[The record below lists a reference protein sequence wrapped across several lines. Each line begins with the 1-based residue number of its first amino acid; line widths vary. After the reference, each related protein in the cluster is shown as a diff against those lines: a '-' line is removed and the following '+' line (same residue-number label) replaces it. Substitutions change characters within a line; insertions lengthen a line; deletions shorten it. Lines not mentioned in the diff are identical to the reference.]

1 MSEKSWDYLLQEIA
15 RGKDGAFDE
24 LYEGMKRGVF
34 ALAYSYLRSYADAE
48 DAVQETF
55 LAIKRKA
62 NLYRRGTNARAWVF
76 QIAKNIAL
84 DELRRRKRRAETEF
98 AEEQA
103 VEPNLPYLDELTAT
117 LTEEEREIVIMH
129 AVWGYKHKEIA
140 KEKGLPL
147 GTVTWKYNEAIKKL
161 RKEIEKP

>member
-1 MSEKSWDYLLQEIA
+1 MS
-15 RGKDGAFDE
+15 
-24 LYEGMKRGVF
+24 
-34 ALAYSYLRSYADAE
+34 
-48 DAVQETF
+48 
-55 LAIKRKA
+55 
-62 NLYRRGTNARAWVF
+62 
-76 QIAKNIAL
+76 
-84 DELRRRKRRAETEF
+84 
-98 AEEQA
+98 